1 MPKKKHPKPWMLLNG
16 AKRDRTDD
24 LLTASQALSQL
35 SYSPI
40 TACCSSLLPNRLN
53 GGGLYRTADRRARLF
68 YKKNNIFHLKTFAS
82 ENKWFGMKFVKN
94 NCMLFASVHRP

>member
-1 MPKKKHPKPWMLLNG
+1 MAKKKHPNYGCFLNG

-40 TACCSSLLPNRLN
+40 RCVDEVCCQTLSTAAAYTEHDELVQAFFKKKSL
-53 GGGLYRTADRRARLF
+53 
-68 YKKNNIFHLKTFAS
+68 
-82 ENKWFGMKFVKN
+82 FG
-94 NCMLFASVHRP
+94 S